1 MGTRWKWLIG
11 LAAALVLIAVTV
23 AFFVDEPLR
32 RVTERQMNAH
42 LKGYTARIGRLA
54 FHPLN
59 FAIDFYDVV
68 FIQNAHP
75 DPPVLRIHRLN
86 ASVQWEALIHRR
98 VVADFLFDTP
108 EIYVD
113 RNHLVSEAKDP
124 TPVSEHGW
132 QEALQAMYPLKI
144 NQFRIRRGSITY
156 VDSGQSRPLTLTAVE
171 AVVRNIRNVK
181 SDPDEFPSPITV
193 TAAVFETGK
202 LALDGAADFLRVP
215 YAGVKGK
222 AELAGIPL
230 DYAKEVASRYG
241 VTLTAG
247 TFSGKGY
254 LEVTPNVTIADL
266 EEIRVD
272 GLKADYTAHPR
283 TTEPVKEAG
292 EKTAQTAKKA
302 NDAAKEVSN
311 ASDMVLRVRHVRVND
326 AAVGFVNAGTQPTY
340 RLAITHTNLVIEN
353 FSNQKSDGLGVV
365 NLTGRFGDSG
375 PMRVKAT
382 FRPENNGPDFEVDA
396 RIEDVDMRAMNDLL
410 RAHAKFD
417 VVSGLFSVYS
427 EMRVKNGR
435 IEGYVK
441 PLFRDLVAYDST
453 QDQDK
458 PFSQKVK
465 EKVVNVV
472 SKVLKNRR
480 REEVATVVPVS
491 GPLANPKAG
500 TLETVLKLVENA
512 FIKAILPGFERERAA
527 AVRPP

>member
-1 MGTRWKWLIG
+1 MRTRWKWLIG
-11 LAAALVLIAVTV
+11 LAAALVLLAVTV

-42 LKGYTARIGRLA
+42 LKGYTARIGRLD
-54 FHPLN
+54 FHPLS
-59 FAIDFYDVV
+59 FAIDFHDVV
-68 FIQNAHP
+68 FIQDAHP
-75 DPPVLRIHRLN
+75 EPPVLRIHRLK

-144 NQFRIRRGSITY
+144 NEFRIRKGSITY
-156 VDSGQSRPLTLTAVE
+156 VDSGQARPLTLTAVE
-171 AVVRNIRNVK
+171 ALVRNIRNVK
-181 SDPDEFPSPITV
+181 SDPDDFPSPITI

-202 LALDGAADFLRVP
+202 LALDGSADFLRVP

-292 EKTAQTAKKA
+292 EKTAQAAKKA
-302 NDAAKEVSN
+302 NDTAKEVSN

-326 AAVGFVNAGTQPTY
+326 AA
-340 RLAITHTNLVIEN
+340 
-353 FSNQKSDGLGVV
+353 
-365 NLTGRFGDSG
+365 TG
-375 PMRVKAT
+375 
-382 FRPENNGPDFEVDA
+382 
-396 RIEDVDMRAMNDLL
+396 
-410 RAHAKFD
+410 
-417 VVSGLFSVYS
+417 
-427 EMRVKNGR
+427 
-435 IEGYVK
+435 
-441 PLFRDLVAYDST
+441 
-453 QDQDK
+453 
-458 PFSQKVK
+458 
-465 EKVVNVV
+465 
-472 SKVLKNRR
+472 
-480 REEVATVVPVS
+480 
-491 GPLANPKAG
+491 
-500 TLETVLKLVENA
+500 
-512 FIKAILPGFERERAA
+512 
-527 AVRPP
+527 